1 MTNYAPPLKVYEEIL
16 GEHFD
21 FDHAIDQALVQL
33 RNDRTLFDN
42 ITVMPAKDLFIRAL
56 ALVVAARL
64 NWLFEEDWV
73 VRPIDVHRAIQSM
86 DGKYGDLLIQRG
98 KEMVSKER
106 ERLKREG
113 GLK

>member
-1 MTNYAPPLKVYEEIL
+1 MNNFAPPLRVYEEML
-16 GEHFD
+16 SEHFD
-21 FDHAIDQALVQL
+21 PSGAIDQALIQL

-42 ITVMPAKDLFIRAL
+42 IAVMPAKDLFIRAL

-64 NWLFEEDWV
+64 NWVYEEEWT

-86 DGKYGDLLIQRG
+86 DAKLADMFMQKG

-113 GLK
+113 AL

>member
-1 MTNYAPPLKVYEEIL
+1 MVNYAPPLKVYEEML

-56 ALVVAARL
+56 ALVIAARL
-64 NWLFEEDWV
+64 DWTYEEEWV
-73 VRPIDVHRAIQSM
+73 VRPIDVHRAIQSLDAKIADM
-86 DGKYGDLLIQRG
+86 FMQRG

-106 ERLKREG
+106 DRLKREG

>member
-1 MTNYAPPLKVYEEIL
+1 MTNYAPPLKVYEEML

-21 FDHAIDQALVQL
+21 YSHAIDQALVQL

-42 ITVMPAKDLFIRAL
+42 IAVMPAKDLFIRAM

-64 NWLFEEDWV
+64 NWVYEEEWT

-86 DGKYGDLLIQRG
+86 DAKLADMFMQKG

-113 GLK
+113 AL

>member
-42 ITVMPAKDLFIRAL
+42 IAIMPAKDLFIRAL

-64 NWLFEEDWV
+64 NWTYEEEWV
-73 VRPIDVHRAIQSM
+73 VRPIDVHRAIQSL
-86 DGKYGDLLIQRG
+86 DNERADILSNVGKIWCQQNANA
-98 KEMVSKER
+98 
-106 ERLKREG
+106 
-113 GLK
+113 

>member
-21 FDHAIDQALVQL
+21 HSHAIDLAWVQL

-42 ITVMPAKDLFIRAL
+42 IAVMPAKDLFIRAL
-56 ALVVAARL
+56 ALVIAARL
-64 NWLFEEDWV
+64 DWVFEEEWV

-86 DGKYGDLLIQRG
+86 DSKYGELFIQRG
-98 KEMVSKER
+98 KEMIANER
-106 ERLKREG
+106 QRLKREG
-113 GLK
+113 GL

>member
-1 MTNYAPPLKVYEEIL
+1 MSNYAPPLKVYEEIL

-21 FDHAIDQALVQL
+21 IDHAIDQALVQL

-42 ITVMPAKDLFIRAL
+42 IAIMPAKDLFIRAL

-64 NWLFEEDWV
+64 NWTYEEEWV
-73 VRPIDVHRAIQSM
+73 VRPIDVHRAIQSLDNKIADM
-86 DGKYGDLLIQRG
+86 FIQRG

-113 GLK
+113 AL

>member
-1 MTNYAPPLKVYEEIL
+1 MVNYAPPLKVYEEIL

-33 RNDRTLFDN
+33 RNDRTLLDN
-42 ITVMPAKDLFIRAL
+42 IAVMPAKGLFIRAL
-56 ALVVAARL
+56 SLVVAARL
-64 NWLFEEDWV
+64 NWTYEEEWV
-73 VRPIDVHRAIQSM
+73 VRPIDVIRAINSLDAKLADM
-86 DGKYGDLLIQRG
+86 FIQRG
-98 KEMVSKER
+98 KEMITKER

>member
-1 MTNYAPPLKVYEEIL
+1 MTNYAPPLKVYEEML

-21 FDHAIDQALVQL
+21 YSHAIDQALVQL

-42 ITVMPAKDLFIRAL
+42 IAVMPAKDLFIRAI

-64 NWLFEEDWV
+64 NWVYEEEWT

-86 DGKYGDLLIQRG
+86 DAKLADMFMQKG

-113 GLK
+113 GL

>member
-1 MTNYAPPLKVYEEIL
+1 MTNYAPPLKVYEEML
-16 GEHFD
+16 SEHFD
-21 FDHAIDQALVQL
+21 YSHTIDQALVQL

-42 ITVMPAKDLFIRAL
+42 IAVMPAKDLFIRAL
-56 ALVVAARL
+56 ALVIAARR
-64 NWLFEEDWV
+64 NWTFEEELV

-86 DGKYGDLLIQRG
+86 DAKIADMFMQRG

-113 GLK
+113 GL

>member
-1 MTNYAPPLKVYEEIL
+1 MSNYAPPLKVYEEML
-16 GEHFD
+16 SEHFD
-21 FDHAIDQALVQL
+21 HSHAIDQALIQL

-64 NWLFEEDWV
+64 NWTYEEEWV
-73 VRPIDVHRAIQSM
+73 VRPIDVLRAIQSM
-86 DGKYGDLLIQRG
+86 GRKQGDLFIQQG
-98 KEMVSKER
+98 KDMVSKER
-106 ERLKREG
+106 ECLKREG

>member
-1 MTNYAPPLKVYEEIL
+1 MLS
-16 GEHFD
+16 EHFD
-21 FDHAIDQALVQL
+21 HNHAIDQALVQL

-42 ITVMPAKDLFIRAL
+42 IATMPAKDLFIRAI

-64 NWLFEEDWV
+64 NWIYEEEWV

-86 DGKYGDLLIQRG
+86 DSKYGELFIQRG
-98 KEMVSKER
+98 KEMVSNER

-113 GLK
+113 GL

>member
-42 ITVMPAKDLFIRAL
+42 IAVMPAKDLFIRAL
-56 ALVVAARL
+56 ALVIAARL
-64 NWLFEEDWV
+64 NWTYEEGWV
-73 VRPIDVHRAIQSM
+73 VRPIDVHRAIQSLDDRVAEM
-86 DGKYGDLLIQRG
+86 FIQRG
-98 KEMVSKER
+98 KDMVSKER

-113 GLK
+113 GL

>member
-1 MTNYAPPLKVYEEIL
+1 MNNYAPPLKVYEEML
-16 GEHFD
+16 SEQFD
-21 FDHAIDQALVQL
+21 HNHAIDQALVQL

-42 ITVMPAKDLFIRAL
+42 IATMPAKDLFIRAI

-64 NWLFEEDWV
+64 NWIYEEEWV

-86 DGKYGDLLIQRG
+86 DSKYGELFIQRG
-98 KEMVSKER
+98 KEMVSNER

-113 GLK
+113 GL

>member
-1 MTNYAPPLKVYEEIL
+1 MTNYAPPLKVYEEML
-16 GEHFD
+16 SEHFD
-21 FDHAIDQALVQL
+21 HGHTIDQALVQL

-42 ITVMPAKDLFIRAL
+42 IAVMPAKDLFIRAL

-64 NWLFEEDWV
+64 NWTYEEEWV

-86 DGKYGDLLIQRG
+86 DGKHGDLFIQRG
-98 KEMVSKER
+98 KEMITNER

-113 GLK
+113 AL

>member
-1 MTNYAPPLKVYEEIL
+1 M
-16 GEHFD
+16 
-21 FDHAIDQALVQL
+21 

-64 NWLFEEDWV
+64 NWVFEEEWV

-98 KEMVSKER
+98 KEMVSNER

>member
-1 MTNYAPPLKVYEEIL
+1 MNNYAPPLKVYEEIL

-21 FDHAIDQALVQL
+21 HSHAIDLALVQL

-42 ITVMPAKDLFIRAL
+42 IAVMPAKDLFIRAL

-64 NWLFEEDWV
+64 NWVFEEEWV

-86 DGKYGDLLIQRG
+86 DAKIAEMFIQMGKD
-98 KEMVSKER
+98 MVSKER

-113 GLK
+113 AL

>member
-1 MTNYAPPLKVYEEIL
+1 MVNYAPPLKVYEEML

-21 FDHAIDQALVQL
+21 HSHAIDQALVQL

-42 ITVMPAKDLFIRAL
+42 IAIMPAKDLFIRAL

-64 NWLFEEDWV
+64 NWTYEEEWV

-86 DGKYGDLLIQRG
+86 DEKIADIFIQRG
-98 KEMVSKER
+98 KNMVSAER
-106 ERLKREG
+106 QRLKQEG
-113 GLK
+113 AL